1 MVNQVNTPASAPGLS
16 AGSMAAPVVTRS
28 APIRTG
34 TLSAPTLGKGPGS
47 NPGVQDAAVA
57 QVNQHLQQAQPE
69 LKMQMDSASGRP
81 VFQVIQQGT
90 GQVVLQVPSEEVL
103 GMSRRLRELEGLPGA
118 SGALVDKEG

>member
-1 MVNQVNTPASAPGLS
+1 MVNQVNTSASAPGLS
-16 AGSMAAPVVTRS
+16 AASMAAPVIARS
-28 APIRTG
+28 APLKSG
-34 TLSAPTLGKGPGS
+34 TVSTPTLEKGIGS
-47 NPGVQDAAVA
+47 SPAVQDAAVA

-69 LKMQMDSASGRP
+69 LKMQMDSASGRA